1 MKWYLMS
8 NTKTY
13 PWLSTIST
21 DMDPAILHAIDKKE
35 WPDVKKDA
43 MAKYCASQKEKDP
56 EHLRKI
62 ERSNTFKKALK
73 EECMNAQ
80 SEMTLCSIVII
91 MTGTL
96 FVYFLSAVL
105 FESYVIN
112 FSVDAIVGSIALVLL
127 VRNEILKTRLSKKY
141 LQTKEY
147 LYMDI
152 LAIIFSFLCHLMMR
166 HFDITLIVLLAVYYF
181 SKHKWTK
188 IMNEFMDGE

>member
-1 MKWYLMS
+1 
-8 NTKTY
+8 
-13 PWLSTIST
+13 
-21 DMDPAILHAIDKKE
+21 
-35 WPDVKKDA
+35 
-43 MAKYCASQKEKDP
+43 
-56 EHLRKI
+56 
-62 ERSNTFKKALK
+62 
-73 EECMNAQ
+73 
-80 SEMTLCSIVII
+80 MTLCSIVII